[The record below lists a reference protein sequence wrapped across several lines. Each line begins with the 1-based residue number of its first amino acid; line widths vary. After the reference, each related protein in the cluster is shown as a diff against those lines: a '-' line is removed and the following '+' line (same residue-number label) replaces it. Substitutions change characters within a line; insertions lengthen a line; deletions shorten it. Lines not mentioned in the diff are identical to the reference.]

1 MLIQNGLIP
10 SVSGVLNGLGPPLPG
25 EGRHEAVRCVAQ
37 ITPGSPFYRFGRSN
51 ARGPLSLRCM
61 FLYAGGQMKVRT
73 RANMEKGGDNMTIGR
88 HHGHEEKTGT
98 SSRPARPGLLTQN
111 MCAIDRDSDHP
122 YKTSSKS
129 TDEEDSPL
137 L

>member
-10 SVSGVLNGLGPPLPG
+10 SVSRVLNGLGPPLPG
-25 EGRHEAVRCVAQ
+25 EGRHDAVRCVAQ

-51 ARGPLSLRCM
+51 KRPLSLRV
-61 FLYAGGQMKVRT
+61 YADGQMKVST

-111 MCAIDRDSDHP
+111 MCALDKDHHI
-122 YKTSSKS
+122 
-129 TDEEDSPL
+129 
-137 L
+137 